1 MSGAGSARGSS
12 RSPLGEEFLA
22 DPHTPLA
29 RLRATCPVA
38 RVPAP
43 SGRRLWLVT
52 RDADVR
58 AGFVDPR
65 LSLLANGPSPRPP
78 SHRALDITLLDY
90 DPPHHTRI
98 RRLAAPALT
107 PRRVAAYRPV
117 AEAVAAELLDAM
129 ARRPVADLLSE
140 FAYPFAFQVT
150 CELFGLDRAVRADLY
165 AWAGSVF
172 GRPVRDVAA
181 IRANLDRMD
190 AFFRAEAARRA
201 ADPGRDVVSAIVT
214 AWDRGGDVS
223 WDEVVSLCATL
234 LLAGYESTP
243 QMIGMS
249 VAELLARPG
258 LFAALR
264 ADPSRVPAAVE
275 ELLRFTT
282 PGPFGTVRTTT
293 VDVTV
298 GGAGCAGSADG
309 MGGADG
315 ADGAGGMGGGAGG
328 TVIPAGSR
336 VLLSIAA
343 ANRDSARF
351 PDPDLLDLD
360 RRGAGGHVTFGL
372 GPHYC
377 LGAPLAR
384 MELAVAL
391 TAIVRGFPGIQAVT
405 PRERLRWCGTY
416 VNRGLAE
423 FPVRL
428 TDGSSRL
435 APRPSEAA
443 GNGTSGPAARP
454 HLKVTS

>member
-1 MSGAGSARGSS
+1 MNGAEPARGS
-12 RSPLGEEFLA
+12 RSPLGAEFLA

-65 LSLLANGPSPRPP
+65 LSLHANGPSPRPP

-90 DPPHHTRI
+90 DPPHHTHI

-214 AWDRGGDVS
+214 AWDRGGEVS

-293 VDVTV
+293 TDVAV
-298 GGAGCAGSADG
+298 GGAS
-309 MGGADG
+309 GA
-315 ADGAGGMGGGAGG
+315 
-328 TVIPAGSR
+328 VIPAGSR

-343 ANRDSARF
+343 ANRDPARYR
-351 PDPDLLDLD
+351 DPDLLDLD
-360 RRGAGGHVTFGL
+360 RRGAGGHVTFGV

-384 MELAVAL
+384 LELAVAL
-391 TAIVRGFPGIQAVT
+391 TAIVRGHPGIEAVT
-405 PRERLRWCGTY
+405 PPARLRWCGTY

-428 TDGSSRL
+428 TAGPSRRGPRHREAGGTATPGPP
-435 APRPSEAA
+435 APSP
-443 GNGTSGPAARP
+443 
-454 HLKVTS
+454 LKVTS